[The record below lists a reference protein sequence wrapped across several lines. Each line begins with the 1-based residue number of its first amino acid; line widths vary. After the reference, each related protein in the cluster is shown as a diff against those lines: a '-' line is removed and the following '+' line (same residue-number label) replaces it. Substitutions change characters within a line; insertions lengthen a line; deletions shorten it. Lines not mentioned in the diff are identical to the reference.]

1 MKKPG
6 IVIFTISLVV
16 LVAAIALSACQQ
28 RPIEAALSPVVK
40 VIAGPGHGSGV
51 HLGNG
56 VIITARHVVAD
67 MTEVKLKSAAG
78 DIQPAE
84 VLWVSKKYDIA
95 FVRASNP
102 KRFGTSVLACREP
115 QMGETIVAKGNP
127 MSMEFV
133 SVYGHVAGPSRP
145 FGPWGSVVVTD
156 ITTVPGQSGGPVY
169 DAAGMVVGI
178 TVGVAVLP
186 IGFGASLIGIGYIVP
201 ANVVCDLM
209 ARSA

>member
-1 MKKPG
+1 MKLPA
-6 IVIFTISLVV
+6 IVISLAL

-67 MTEVKLKSAAG
+67 LTEVKLKSAAG

-115 QMGETIVAKGNP
+115 QPGETIIAKGNP
-127 MSMEFV
+127 ANMEFV
-133 SVYGHVAGPSRP
+133 SVWGHVAGHSRTL
-145 FGPWGSVVVTD
+145 GPWGSVVVTD

-169 DAAGMVVGI
+169 DAAGMVVAI
-178 TVGVAVLP
+178 TVGVMVVP
-186 IGFGASLIGIGYIVP
+186 VGFGGSLVGVGYAVP
-201 ANVVCDLM
+201 GSVVCDLM